1 MDPDSDGWPLA
12 DWIWAGSVS
21 FLGGSLTKA
30 EPGKPGGEV
39 GGELETHLK
48 LKLSVPKISF

>member
-12 DWIWAGSVS
+12 DWVWAGSVS

-48 LKLSVPKISF
+48 LKLSVP